1 MSSDNVMIS
10 GDINAPLVSIKCKN
24 LTDSIGNYKNGYRNQ
39 TIIVNLKEFADK
51 VFKNNYIMNKP

>member
-1 MSSDNVMIS
+1 MIS

-24 LTDSIGNYKNGYRNQ
+24 LTDSIGNYKNGNSNQ